1 MRLAERP
8 HSTGSTTGGREVAI
22 TQRVVM
28 ADVASKA
35 GVSVMTVSRVLND
48 FPGVADETRRRVERA
63 ITTLGYQAN
72 TAARV
77 LAGGRSGA
85 IGVIAVESQQFGP
98 SHTLYGI
105 EAAARSSG
113 QTLSFV
119 TMGASGGDMAMTLDR
134 LRASHVDGVI
144 VVAPVRDVVEA
155 TTSIQSD
162 LPVVVV
168 GGDPIVGSPT
178 VTIDQEEGARLATQ
192 HLLDLGHRT
201 VYHVRG
207 PQNWIDAAARVRGWS
222 DTLRAAGVPRPKP
235 LVGDWSAQKGSVA
248 GSRLAH
254 DPGVTAVFAAND
266 QTALGVIRGL
276 LDAGRRVPE
285 DVSVVGFD
293 DTPESAYFA
302 PTLTTIRQDFN
313 ELGHHCVALL
323 RDIMDGNAGTGHVVV
338 PAHLVVRNST
348 SAAPTAKRHSKAR

>member
-1 MRLAERP
+1 
-8 HSTGSTTGGREVAI
+8 
-22 TQRVVM
+22 M

-63 ITTLGYQAN
+63 ITALGYQAN

-85 IGVIAVESQQFGP
+85 LGVIAVESQQFGP
-98 SHTLYGI
+98 SHTLFGI
-105 EAAARSSG
+105 EAAARSAG

-119 TMGASGGDMAMTLDR
+119 TMAPSGEDMAATFDR
-134 LRASHVDGVI
+134 LRAAHVDGVI
-144 VVAPVRDVVEA
+144 VVAPVREVVEA
-155 TTSIQSD
+155 AARIQGD
-162 LPVVVV
+162 LPLVVV
-168 GGDPIVGSPT
+168 GGDPTTGSPT
-178 VTIDQEEGARLATQ
+178 VTIDQEEGARRVTR

-201 VYHVRG
+201 VHHVRG

-222 DTLRAAGVPRPKP
+222 ETVRAAAAPRPRP
-235 LVGDWSAQKGSVA
+235 LVGDWSAHGGFVA
-248 GSRLAH
+248 GTRLAR
-254 DPGVTAVFAAND
+254 DPEVTAVFAAND
-266 QTALGVIRGL
+266 QTALGVVRGL

-302 PTLTTIRQDFN
+302 PPLTTIRQDFG
-313 ELGHHCVALL
+313 EVGQRCVALL
-323 RDIMDGNAGTGHVVV
+323 HDVIEGTESNGHVVV
-338 PAHLVVRNST
+338 PAQLIVRAST
-348 SAAPTAKRHSKAR
+348 SGPRAMKRFKAR

>member
-1 MRLAERP
+1 M
-8 HSTGSTTGGREVAI
+8 
-22 TQRVVM
+22 TQRAVM
-28 ADVASKA
+28 ADVARKA

-48 FPGVADETRRRVERA
+48 FPGVAEGTRRRVERA
-63 ITTLGYQAN
+63 IATLGYQAN

-98 SHTLYGI
+98 SHTLFGI

-119 TMGASGGDMAMTLDR
+119 TMDPSGEDMPTTLDR

-144 VVAPVRDVVEA
+144 VVAPVREVVEA

-168 GGDPIVGSPT
+168 GGDPIAGSPT

-201 VYHVRG
+201 VHHVRG

-222 DTLRAAGVPRPKP
+222 ETLRAAGVPRLNP
-235 LVGDWSAQKGSVA
+235 LVGDWSAKKGFAA
-248 GSRLAH
+248 GARLAREAE
-254 DPGVTAVFAAND
+254 VTAVFAGND

-302 PTLTTIRQDFN
+302 PALTTIRQDFG
-313 ELGHHCVALL
+313 EVGQRCVALL
-323 RDIMDGNAGTGHVVV
+323 RDVMDGNEGSEHVVV
-338 PAHLVVRNST
+338 PAHLIVRNST
-348 SAAPTAKRHSKAR
+348 AVPPTSNRRRRTPR